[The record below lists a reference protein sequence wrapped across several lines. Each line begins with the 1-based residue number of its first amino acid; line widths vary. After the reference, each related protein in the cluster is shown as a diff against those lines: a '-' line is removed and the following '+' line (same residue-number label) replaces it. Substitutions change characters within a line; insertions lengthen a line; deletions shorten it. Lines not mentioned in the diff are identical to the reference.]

1 MLFISMLGP
10 RLGEEAFQLTRS
22 SHLARALWL
31 GENWKSD
38 SGARG
43 RWSSLLSGTYR
54 SDEPFGPSLMAFY
67 YFDLLV
73 DGQPNNQGGMI
84 DPRLVDAF
92 ASKVISS
99 ASPSWIRALGG
110 QKHQVSAGSS

>member
-1 MLFISMLGP
+1 
-10 RLGEEAFQLTRS
+10 
-22 SHLARALWL
+22 
-31 GENWKSD
+31 
-38 SGARG
+38 
-43 RWSSLLSGTYR
+43 
-54 SDEPFGPSLMAFY
+54 MAFY

-99 ASPSWIRALGG
+99 ASPSWMRALGG
-110 QKHQVSAGSS
+110 QKHLVSADSPALALFEMNPMLP